1 LPVTRCSCGHALDEA
16 ATHYIHCRGAPGVGG
31 GNFFTSVHDAMLRE
45 VANML
50 RTVYP
55 RGQVV
60 AEDYVGAMSYSPLHR
75 PDVTILDAGGFGV
88 HTLVELT
95 IFRATAAAN
104 VRSSTRMGLGGRL
117 VHGTIGAALAARQ
130 ETRRTGYGDLGQ
142 HRLLVFAVDEYGM
155 MSRDAQTLL
164 RECITVR
171 EDRLDV
177 EGRHSTWAC
186 RTFSSFWKQ
195 RLSVTL
201 ARRLACVILLRA
213 QGDYRRM

>member
-1 LPVTRCSCGHALDEA
+1 M
-16 ATHYIHCRGAPGVGG
+16 GG

-50 RTVYP
+50 RSVFP

-60 AEDYVGAMSYSPLHR
+60 AEDYVGAMSYSPSHR

-95 IFRATAAAN
+95 VFRATAAAN
-104 VRSSTRMGLGGRL
+104 VRSSTRMGPGGRL
-117 VHGTIGAALAARQ
+117 MHGTIGAGLAARQ
-130 ETRRTGYGDLGQ
+130 ETRRVGYGDLGQ

-164 RECITVR
+164 RECITIR

>member
-1 LPVTRCSCGHALDEA
+1 
-16 ATHYIHCRGAPGVGG
+16 
-31 GNFFTSVHDAMLRE
+31 M
-45 VANML
+45 
-50 RTVYP
+50 
-55 RGQVV
+55 
-60 AEDYVGAMSYSPLHR
+60 
-75 PDVTILDAGGFGV
+75 

-95 IFRATAAAN
+95 VFRATAAAN
-104 VRSSTRMGLGGRL
+104 VRSSTRMGPGGRL

-130 ETRRTGYGDLGQ
+130 ETRRVGYGDLGQ

-164 RECITVR
+164 RECIAVR

-186 RTFSSFWKQ
+186 RKQ

>member
-1 LPVTRCSCGHALDEA
+1 
-16 ATHYIHCRGAPGVGG
+16 
-31 GNFFTSVHDAMLRE
+31 
-45 VANML
+45 
-50 RTVYP
+50 
-55 RGQVV
+55 
-60 AEDYVGAMSYSPLHR
+60 
-75 PDVTILDAGGFGV
+75 
-88 HTLVELT
+88 
-95 IFRATAAAN
+95 
-104 VRSSTRMGLGGRL
+104 MGPGGRL
-117 VHGTIGAALAARQ
+117 VYGTIGAALAARQ

-164 RECITVR
+164 RECITIK

-201 ARRLACVILLRA
+201 ARRLVCVILLRA

>member
-1 LPVTRCSCGHALDEA
+1 
-16 ATHYIHCRGAPGVGG
+16 
-31 GNFFTSVHDAMLRE
+31 MLRE

-60 AEDYVGAMSYSPLHR
+60 LEDYVGAMSYSPLHR
-75 PDVTILDAGGFGV
+75 PDVTILDAGEFGV

-95 IFRATAAAN
+95 VFRATAAAN

-130 ETRRTGYGDLGQ
+130 ETRRAGYGDLGQ
-142 HRLLVFAVDEYGM
+142 HRLLVFAVDAYDM
-155 MSRDAQTLL
+155 MSRDGQTLL
-164 RECITVR
+164 RECIAVR

-177 EGRHSTWAC
+177 EGCHSTWAC
-186 RTFSSFWKQ
+186 RTFSCFWKQ

-201 ARRLACVILLRA
+201 ARRLLACLILLRA